1 MTYTE
6 WISDENLI
14 RLEAWARDGLT
25 EADICKNIGIA
36 TVTLWDWKKKYPN
49 ISNALKKGK
58 EVADIIIENA
68 LYKKATGYNVSLAKT
83 FKVKEVIYNENGKKI
98 KETEKLVV
106 GYDEMHIPAD
116 TTAQIYW
123 LNNRKPEVWRNRKEI
138 EIGTETTQQLTSICE
153 NMKKIREEV

>member
-1 MTYTE
+1 MTYKE

-25 EADICKNIGIA
+25 EADICKNIGI
-36 TVTLWDWKKKYPN
+36 TTQTLWDWKKKHPEVFD
-49 ISNALKKGK
+49 ALKKGK
-58 EVADIIIENA
+58 EVADTIIENA
-68 LYKKATGYNVSLAKT
+68 LYKRAS
-83 FKVKEVIYNENGKKI
+83 
-98 KETEKLVV
+98 
-106 GYDEMHIPAD
+106 GYDYEEVKTITASDGTIITKTVTKKHMPAD
-116 TTAQIYW
+116 VTAQIYW